1 MNNKNKQYKIEKG
14 VLLFTQPRSPYFY
27 GKLRVN
33 GRYITKSFAPV
44 EDYDAALEM
53 LYKWREE
60 IFGESKNNFNVSS
73 SASNTNYRHLWQ

>member
-33 GRYITKSFAPV
+33 GKYITKSFAPV
-44 EDYDAALEM
+44 EDYDAALET
-53 LYKWREE
+53 
-60 IFGESKNNFNVSS
+60 VSY
-73 SASNTNYRHLWQ
+73 THLTLPTTPYV